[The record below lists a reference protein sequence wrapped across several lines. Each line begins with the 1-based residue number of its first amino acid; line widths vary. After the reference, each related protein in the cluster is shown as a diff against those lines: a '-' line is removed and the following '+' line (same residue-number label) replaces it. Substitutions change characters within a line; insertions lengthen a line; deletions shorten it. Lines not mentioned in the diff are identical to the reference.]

1 MKILVVDDD
10 IDTREF
16 IAFLLKKYGANVTAV
31 ASANEALAALTQ
43 SLPGILL
50 SDKPVEPA
58 LVDAI
63 ANLIAE

>member
-16 IAFLLKKYGANVTAV
+16 IAFLLEKYGANVTAV

-43 SLPGILL
+43 SLPDIFL
-50 SDKPVEPA
+50 SDKPIEPA